1 MNVTLK
7 YKNMT
12 ESNHVD
18 AFDIMISDERLSPIT
33 ICARNP
39 RFISVDIKY
48 FLEMNHKALNLDDN
62 SKEYNLI
69 NIILSD
75 KDKLKS
81 LNDDIGKLNDVAYDS
96 WIEEDDIIYN
106 TTNYIKKVFSKL
118 TISKYRDYNAQ
129 LMDRIRY
136 TKLADVYSDLTNNM
150 SVNITIYGSSVKFD
164 LVVFDMIIPLFRNID
179 DMSKFQSD
187 VNDVLYQPYIS
198 KYIVNKLKDEFMSSL
213 DYNHKMNLSAKLYKL
228 DYEVGMYTGVNNE
241 EHYSILDNIITN
253 ELSDAVDTVAANQTL
268 KRKNMNNI
276 YRAIDDMVRF
286 KGVDDV

>member
-18 AFDIMISDERLSPIT
+18 AFDIMISDERLSPIA

-39 RFISVDIKY
+39 RFTSVDIKY

-106 TTNYIKKVFSKL
+106 TTNYIRQVFSKL

-136 TKLADVYSDLTNNM
+136 TKLADVYSDLTNNIG
-150 SVNITIYGSSVKFD
+150 VNVTICGSSVKFD
-164 LVVFDMIIPLFRNID
+164 LVVFDMIIPLFKNID
-179 DMSKFQSD
+179 DMPKFQLD

-213 DYNHKMNLSAKLYKL
+213 DYNHKMNLSVKLHKL
-228 DYEVGMYTGVNNE
+228 DYEVGIYTGVNNE

-253 ELSDAVDTVAANQTL
+253 KLSDAVDTVAANQNL
-268 KRKNMNNI
+268 KRKNMHII
-276 YRAIDDMVRF
+276 YRAIDGMVK